1 MIKKILLSLVIVVAL
16 VMGAA
21 VMTKPDYKA
30 HYDLVKRTALK
41 VIDHQV
47 NSNPWAALF
56 GPMVTMG
63 ALDIVDGYLKKN
75 LLFYDHTFYTTG
87 VLIYQDM
94 FIPVSI
100 GLFGQVWLTVDEGD
114 LQRLAERPEVMQML
128 GVEDALRQIK
138 SKLP

>member
-16 VMGAA
+16 VMAAA

-75 LLFYDHTFYTTG
+75 LLVYDHTFYTTG

-94 FIPVSI
+94 FIPVSV
-100 GLFGQVWLTVDEGD
+100 GAFGHVHMLVSEDDIKNVVRLPD
-114 LQRLAERPEVMQML
+114 LQ
-128 GVEDALRQIK
+128 QIK
-138 SKLP
+138 EAGRQN